1 MTRAHPLSLL
11 ILSVGAWLAG
21 HARVDAAP
29 PPCVG
34 EHCAA
39 TAANLC
45 AAGKVEA
52 SGTYMKD
59 ALACSALSG
68 FWETAGSDCRRRA
81 ARKLV
86 STFASLER
94 PGACQTTGDADATA
108 ARIDSRVVELV
119 GMLGRRRAP
128 LCTAVQL
135 AAMGADA
142 DRQHGCYAE
151 AVSKGAGFS
160 VAPACQSMATQ
171 RFLSDLAR
179 LGPLCPTGDTD
190 GPAIDAGIRAAASG
204 NRSAMAAPVT
214 TCAPVEVTSLHGDGF
229 AGNVR
234 LARIE
239 GGRVGCLSVNDGSL
253 ASCGF
258 STAPDSESGAWL
270 ESPTGAYARVGQ
282 AISQSG
288 LRDGDYIVAAKVSD
302 ASPAPCVESVGR
314 DTAGWV
320 SQGMELGFSRRCTVE
335 DVLQPWNATSR
346 NGFFPLVNVAD
357 LEVCT
362 STQVHPDGALLVR
375 SYSQSGSGP
384 DDTFCY
390 TGEGA
395 ALNDINGIERDRF
408 GQYYGEENYCHF
420 IQNGGYEVPGA
431 KRPATRSLPA
441 PGSINTRS
449 PIAWRP
455 VSPNFSVANGASA
468 VERFTDKASFENA
481 TGAASATGPLPDL
494 GRVVGA
500 ATVGTVTFS
509 LAPGGNSL
517 AIGASGTG
525 AAPDWYPA
533 MAGNEIAMGYENL
546 QVQTAGPVFAIGF
559 DVVEPN
565 ATMPAYGGTP
575 VDSTFEVVLYMDGT
589 EVGRTSFNAP
599 DDQVTFF
606 GVWSRTAF
614 NRVTII
620 DTTGDGDD
628 EFFGQFYTGTVQK

>member
-1 MTRAHPLSLL
+1 MKRAHPISLVVLSL
-11 ILSVGAWLAG
+11 GAWLAG
-21 HARVDAAP
+21 QARTYSAP

-34 EHCAA
+34 ERCAVA
-39 TAANLC
+39 AANRC

-52 SGTYMKD
+52 SGTYMQD
-59 ALACSALSG
+59 VLACSALSG
-68 FWETAGSDCRRRA
+68 FWETAGRECRRRA
-81 ARKLV
+81 ERKLV
-86 STFASLER
+86 ATFAVLER
-94 PGACQTTGDADATA
+94 PGACKTTGDADETA
-108 ARIDSRVVELV
+108 DRIDRHVVELV
-119 GMLGRRRAP
+119 AMLGTRRAP
-128 LCTAVQL
+128 LCTALQL

-151 AVSKGAGFS
+151 AVVKGAGFS
-160 VAPACQSMATQ
+160 VDPKCQSTATQ
-171 RFLSDLAR
+171 RFLWDLAPP
-179 LGPLCPTGDTD
+179 GPLCATGHAD
-190 GPAIDAGIRAAASG
+190 GPAIDASIRAAASG
-204 NRSAMAAPVT
+204 NRSAIAMPVT
-214 TCAPVEVTSLHGDGF
+214 KCAPVEVTTLHGDGF

-239 GGRVGCLSVNDGSL
+239 RGRVGCLSVNDGSL
-253 ASCGF
+253 ASCVF
-258 STAPDSESGAWL
+258 STAHGSESGAWL
-270 ESPTGAYARVGQ
+270 EGPTGAYARVGQ

-288 LRDGDYIVAAKVSD
+288 IPGGDYIVAAKVSD
-302 ASPAPCVESVGR
+302 AEPAPCVESVGL
-314 DTAGWV
+314 DTMGWTPDG
-320 SQGMELGFSRRCTVE
+320 SELAPNSCVVE
-335 DVLQPWNATSR
+335 EMGQPWNTVSR
-346 NGFFPLVNVAD
+346 VGFSTLVNFAD

-362 STQVHPDGALLVR
+362 STQVHPDGAVLVR
-375 SYSQSGSGP
+375 SYPQSGSGP

-390 TGEGA
+390 TGRGA
-395 ALNDINGIERDRF
+395 ALNDVNGIERDEN
-408 GQYYGEENYCHF
+408 GQYYSGEQYCHYL
-420 IQNGGYEVPGA
+420 QNAGYEAPAA

-455 VSPNFSVANGASA
+455 VNPNFSLANGVLP
-468 VERFTDKASFENA
+468 VERFTDKASFIEA
-481 TGAASATGPLPDL
+481 TGATSASGPLPDI
-494 GRVVGA
+494 GRVAGA

-546 QVQTAGPVFAIGF
+546 QVQTAAPVYSMGF
-559 DVVEPN
+559 DFVEPN

-575 VDSTFEVVLYMDGT
+575 VDSTFEVVLYMDNT
-589 EVGRTSFNAP
+589 EVGRSSFNAP

-620 DTTGDGDD
+620 DMTGDGDD
-628 EFFGQFYTGTVQK
+628 EFFGQFYTGTVKK